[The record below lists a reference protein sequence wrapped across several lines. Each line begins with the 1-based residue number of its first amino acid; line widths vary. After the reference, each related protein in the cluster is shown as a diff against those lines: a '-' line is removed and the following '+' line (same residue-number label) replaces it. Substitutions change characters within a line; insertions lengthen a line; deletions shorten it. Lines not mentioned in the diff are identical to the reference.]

1 MKSKKREA
9 RRPKVLVDTS
19 FLLPALGVEVEE
31 EVIDS
36 IPLFRRVEV
45 LYLEIA
51 VVEAMW
57 KVLRVVPPGGMER
70 VALGLEAIKRTYRA
84 VNPPPEA
91 YVEAS
96 EIYYRG
102 HRDYIDALNYSTAK
116 LLGIPFL
123 TIDLEFAQFLEENGY
138 EVEGIIV
145 TPSKFKEMVGERS
158 RQSGTDT

>member
-31 EVIDS
+31 EVVDS
-36 IPLFRRVEV
+36 IALFRRVEV

-70 VALGLEAIKRTYRA
+70 VALGLEA
-84 VNPPPEA
+84 
-91 YVEAS
+91 
-96 EIYYRG
+96 
-102 HRDYIDALNYSTAK
+102 
-116 LLGIPFL
+116 
-123 TIDLEFAQFLEENGY
+123 
-138 EVEGIIV
+138 
-145 TPSKFKEMVGERS
+145 
-158 RQSGTDT
+158 